1 MKRIS
6 TSEMCFQYFAK
17 FCGTEMAVPQIFL
30 PEIVCIQSII
40 GEKGEKSRNKLGA
53 LLKTPNKR
61 GTKLCRIKDRRQKN
75 GKK

>member
-1 MKRIS
+1 MKNFPPV
-6 TSEMCFQYFAK
+6 EKGLQYFVK

-30 PEIVCIQSII
+30 SEIICIQSII